1 MSEQL
6 LLVGSIPLDTPQ
18 DVFETFGAP
27 LGRFLSAVPDGE
39 VGPRS
44 HWISRIHYQ
53 VFAGHPEFDILAH
66 PRPDNGVERLNPH
79 DNSDRWQ
86 FKVRDGV
93 ERVRFGDPGWRL
105 GFARDAVNSYF
116 VFRTLKEKGV
126 LPRHLRFQVS
136 MPMVN
141 SALPPR
147 VFPVEGDLDKI
158 KPGFE
163 AALRAELAK
172 IVEKIPAEELAIQ
185 WDCATEVQDAY
196 GAIPQLPRESMIE
209 RNVAQVRNLSP
220 GIPEDVALGYH
231 LCFGTLGGWP
241 RFQPETLS
249 ETVKL
254 ANAFLEASGRRVDWI
269 HIPLLDTED
278 EAFFAPLKELNPR
291 GARVYLGAIHN
302 MERFRQR
309 VALARKYLPEF
320 GLAAYCGFG
329 RSPVD
334 GTAGHPR
341 RPRQGGRVRGLSVW
355 ARPTRGLADG
365 ADPRQIRPGTARAE
379 GGRRASGGLIREA
392 RAATAALGRR
402 WSAPRPHG
410 ARQRGRQKG
419 VCPGMQPQGCNDG
432 SWDGRLAAERVSPE
446 LAQEP
451 G

>member
-141 SALPPR
+141 SAVPPR

-163 AALRAELAK
+163 ARAA
-172 IVEKIPAEELAIQ
+172 
-185 WDCATEVQDAY
+185 
-196 GAIPQLPRESMIE
+196 
-209 RNVAQVRNLSP
+209 
-220 GIPEDVALGYH
+220 
-231 LCFGTLGGWP
+231 
-241 RFQPETLS
+241 
-249 ETVKL
+249 
-254 ANAFLEASGRRVDWI
+254 
-269 HIPLLDTED
+269 
-278 EAFFAPLKELNPR
+278 
-291 GARVYLGAIHN
+291 
-302 MERFRQR
+302 
-309 VALARKYLPEF
+309 
-320 GLAAYCGFG
+320 
-329 RSPVD
+329 
-334 GTAGHPR
+334 
-341 RPRQGGRVRGLSVW
+341 
-355 ARPTRGLADG
+355 
-365 ADPRQIRPGTARAE
+365 
-379 GGRRASGGLIREA
+379 RRACEDR
-392 RAATAALGRR
+392 
-402 WSAPRPHG
+402 
-410 ARQRGRQKG
+410 
-419 VCPGMQPQGCNDG
+419 
-432 SWDGRLAAERVSPE
+432 
-446 LAQEP
+446 
-451 G
+451 